1 MIRRIGIEE
10 GYRMVAVRAA
20 HESGSRP
27 PIQGFGRVKGLH
39 EVSMRVMGDDDEE
52 EDTGK
57 GRVFRDL

>member
-1 MIRRIGIEE
+1 MDGGCES
-10 GYRMVAVRAA
+10 